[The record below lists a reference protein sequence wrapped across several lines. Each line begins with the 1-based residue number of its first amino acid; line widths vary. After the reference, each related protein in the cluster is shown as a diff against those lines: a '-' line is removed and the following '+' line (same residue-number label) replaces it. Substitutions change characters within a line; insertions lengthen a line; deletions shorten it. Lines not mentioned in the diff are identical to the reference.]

1 MAAYGFMSFGLSS
14 SDTKDDIELLRQ
26 QVTNFSQYAVSQF
39 ALKDNAIKKMSQ
51 DASSLTLR
59 INGIEKA
66 PLITFDLKSGT
77 AKLNATTVIPLGVPS
92 YQENNADE
100 RLLVDANGV
109 TLTLPGIYMISYI
122 IFASAAPAS
131 FAWYDAQTNAPIPG
145 SELVI
150 PITKKS
156 ASATTIIRIPEGS
169 AFRMTLK
176 MTQGRQISILAPSR
190 ISISGITVRAQDG
203 V

>member
-1 MAAYGFMSFGLSS
+1 MPILGTPAMPRRILAFLLGSVLLYGLAVPA
-14 SDTKDDIELLRQ
+14 TLA
-26 QVTNFSQYAVSQF
+26 QV
-39 ALKDNAIKKMSQ
+39 
-51 DASSLTLR
+51 
-59 INGIEKA
+59 
-66 PLITFDLKSGT
+66 
-77 AKLNATTVIPLGVPS
+77 
-92 YQENNADE
+92 
-100 RLLVDANGV
+100 
-109 TLTLPGIYMISYI
+109 PGIP
-122 IFASAAPAS
+122 ALGKPAAPAS

-190 ISISGITVRAQDG
+190 ISISGITVRAQNG

>member
-51 DASSLTLR
+51 DASTLTLR

-66 PLITFDLKSGT
+66 PLITFDLKS

-131 FAWYDAQTNAPIPG
+131 FAWYDAQTNALIPG

-190 ISISGITVRAQDG
+190 ISISGITVRAQGG